1 MRARERGV
9 GLLRQ
14 TGGSCFYKACVQSLP
29 SMNFLDILL
38 TFPVFLR
45 EVEQDCF
52 FVPERPS
59 LSACPLRHVT

>member
-1 MRARERGV
+1 
-9 GLLRQ
+9 
-14 TGGSCFYKACVQSLP
+14 
-29 SMNFLDILL
+29 MNFLDILL

-59 LSACPLRHVT
+59 LSACPLRLLHNVHI